1 MVDFTWRDEW
11 SVGDPILDNDHRTL
25 VALIRVLGTGAAK
38 ADDRVASVVLMRLLQ
53 YAREHFEREEAHME
67 RIGHPGL
74 AAHRVL
80 HEAMLSEVA
89 EAAVNRSEFAS
100 ASMGNSLY
108 QHLVRWL
115 TQHIMVHD
123 MAYALHS
130 GTACHTPR
138 QEIA

>member
-1 MVDFTWRDEW
+1 MADFTWRDEW

-25 VALIRVLGTGAAK
+25 VALIRVLGTDAAK
-38 ADDRVASVVLMRLLQ
+38 AEDRVASVVLMRLLQ
-53 YAREHFEREEAHME
+53 YARDHFEREEVHME
-67 RIGHPGL
+67 RIGHPDL
-74 AAHRVL
+74 PAHRLL

-89 EAAVNRSEFAS
+89 EAAVNRREFAS
-100 ASMGNSLY
+100 ASMGTSVY

-123 MAYALHS
+123 MAYALNN

>member
-1 MVDFTWRDEW
+1 MADFVWKEDW
-11 SVGDPILDNDHRTL
+11 SVGHPILDDDHRTL
-25 VALIRVLGTGAAK
+25 VALIRVLGTDAAK

-89 EAAVNRSEFAS
+89 EAAANRSEFAS
-100 ASMGNSLY
+100 ANMGSSLY

-123 MAYALHS
+123 MAYAVKD
-130 GTACHTPR
+130 GTASEQPR